1 MRTLAHLLI
10 FAIVALLSCTPSR
23 QHLQKSVVTRG
34 GGVIRVRIAAGVP
47 RVRIA
52 AADRIRISSGTRQ
65 IRQIQ
70 PVNGKASAVIAAD
83 AVKGSIT
90 VESWNNIIE
99 VNGTSYRGRVEIVQ
113 VLYKLDI
120 INIVSLEEYLAGVVP
135 SEMMASWPKEAL
147 RSQAI
152 ASRTY
157 ALYHLKNNQIFD
169 LDSTT
174 NFQVYKGLS
183 AETEPTTAAVADTAG
198 VIAAHANRPILA
210 FFHSTCG
217 GHTADSSSVFS
228 GEQLPY
234 LIGRECPYCADSPR
248 FSWRET
254 ITPDELS
261 LIARRFHPGIAKVSG
276 IAFRKK
282 DGRVAE
288 VIMNHGT
295 GRITLTGRE
304 FRTLAGDARVRSL
317 NFTATR
323 DKSGL
328 VLDGRGWGHG
338 VGLCQYG
345 ARGMAQKGR
354 SHEDILRYYYR
365 DIRLEKISR

>member
-1 MRTLAHLLI
+1 MRKLAQLFI
-10 FAIVALLSCTPSR
+10 VVSVALLSCTPSR
-23 QHLQKSVVTRG
+23 QHLLKSGATGSG
-34 GGVIRVRIAAGVP
+34 GMIRVRIAAGVP
-47 RVRIA
+47 RVSIA
-52 AADRIRISSGTRQ
+52 AADRIRLSSGTRQ

-70 PVNGKASAVIAAD
+70 PVNGTASAVIAAD
-83 AVKGSIT
+83 AVNGT
-90 VESWNNIIE
+90 VAAESWNNMIT
-99 VNGTSYRGRVEIVQ
+99 VNGVAYRGRIEIVR

-120 INIVSLEEYLAGVVP
+120 INVVSMEEYLAGVVP
-135 SEMMASWPKEAL
+135 SEMMASWPREAL

-157 ALYHLKNNQIFD
+157 ALYHMKSNQIFD
-169 LDSTT
+169 LDATT
-174 NFQVYKGLS
+174 NFQVYKGF
-183 AETEPTTAAVADTAG
+183 AVETEATTAAVMDTAG
-198 VIAAHANRPILA
+198 VIASYGNRPILA

-234 LIGRECPYCADSPR
+234 LLGRECPYCADSPK

-288 VIMNHGT
+288 VIMNHGA

-317 NFTATR
+317 NFTAAR
-323 DKSGL
+323 NKRAL

-338 VGLCQYG
+338 VGMCQYG
-345 ARGMAQKGR
+345 ARGMALKGR